1 MAQPTVYK
9 TFTKQDIEE
18 RFTSN
23 IDSSDKTKINSIV
36 SNFITYFKAK
46 HS

>member
-1 MAQPTVYK
+1 MAQPTLYK
-9 TFTKQDIEE
+9 TFTKEDIEE

-23 IDSSDKTKINSIV
+23 LDAQDRFDMQNIV